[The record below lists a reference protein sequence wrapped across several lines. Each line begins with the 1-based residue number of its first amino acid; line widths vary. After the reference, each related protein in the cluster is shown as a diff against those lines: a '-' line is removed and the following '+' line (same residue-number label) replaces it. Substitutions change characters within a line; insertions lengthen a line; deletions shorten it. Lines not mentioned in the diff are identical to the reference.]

1 MNAYELA
8 DALDNFINP
17 SREIKESQAMLRHQA
32 DQIKELTDTI
42 KGEKQMKLEVK
53 IIKENKDGSANASV
67 DFDKEGL
74 EMLVQE
80 GLLSILIKFMK
91 QDENARKGMALRK
104 RIATKENK
112 SATKKSK

>member
-1 MNAYELA
+1 
-8 DALDNFINP
+8 
-17 SREIKESQAMLRHQA
+17 
-32 DQIKELTDTI
+32 
-42 KGEKQMKLEVK
+42 MKLEVK

-80 GLLSILIKFMK
+80 GLLSIIRQHIE
-91 QDENARKGMALRK
+91 QDENAREGIKMRK